1 MLTQFTAVF
10 LLMNLVAAADSDLIV
25 LHKGDSSLGFYS
37 PDGKLK
43 SKVKLN
49 QHPHEM
55 VFSPDRSQLYITEN
69 GTMRIENIAAGGNS
83 VAIVDLKNRK
93 KIATVSTG
101 SFRRPHGIDFAAGSV
116 FVSTEA
122 PDRVLRVDLKARKV
136 ADVFE
141 GVGRIAHMVKVSPDG
156 KTAYASN
163 AGSGTVSIVDLASKQ
178 AKTVAVGKRPEGSVL
193 SPDGRELFVANRESA
208 EITVVDTAK
217 GEAVGRIATGNGP
230 VRIGITPDG
239 STLVYALMHDHA
251 IGFADAKARREIGTV
266 KIEGSPVSLHL
277 SSDGARAFAASE
289 EIDTVH
295 IVSVPERKLIRT
307 FKTPE
312 GYAPDPVSEIP

>member
-1 MLTQFTAVF
+1 MLAQFTAVF
-10 LLMNLVAAADSDLIV
+10 LLHLTAAADSDLIV

-93 KIATVSTG
+93 KVATVSTG

-122 PDRVLRVDLKARKV
+122 PDRVLRVDLKTRKV
-136 ADVFE
+136 AGVFE
-141 GVGRIAHMVKVSPDG
+141 GVGRIAHMVTVSHDG

-163 AGSGTVSIVDLASKQ
+163 AGSGTVAIVDLASKQ
-178 AKTVAVGKRPEGSVL
+178 TRTVAVGKRPEGSVL

-208 EITVVDTAK
+208 EITVIDTAK

-251 IGFADAKARREIGTV
+251 IGFADAKARREMGTV
-266 KIEGSPVSLHL
+266 KVEGSPVSLHL

-289 EIDTVH
+289 EIDAVH

-307 FKTPE
+307 FKTPQ
-312 GYAPDPVSEIP
+312 GYAPDPVSELP